1 VSVGLSVFFVGWVR
15 VGGFPPPPP
24 PCSGYLIFVFLVFN
38 RLSISTLVNQF
49 YNDVL
54 RNEFFT
60 FENFIITEDSTST
73 SMAGPFTVSMLS
85 YTAVSSFSEGTNAV
99 TQDEL
104 DDAIQLAD
112 LMNSFIQNYL
122 PNVEPEDNIFKGT
135 VALTSTS
142 DT

>member
-1 VSVGLSVFFVGWVR
+1 LVSPEFLMPGSVRGV
-15 VGGFPPPPP
+15 FPPPPP

>member
-1 VSVGLSVFFVGWVR
+1 
-15 VGGFPPPPP
+15 
-24 PCSGYLIFVFLVFN
+24 
-38 RLSISTLVNQF
+38 
-49 YNDVL
+49 
-54 RNEFFT
+54 
-60 FENFIITEDSTST
+60 
-73 SMAGPFTVSMLS
+73 MAGPFTVSMLS